1 MTIADRMRKKS
12 TKWLVG
18 FGLLL
23 LAYVLSAYVLLP
35 DVWRH
40 FEHQPGLAVKPMVTH
55 TGEGIA
61 GDPLNVGLVGN
72 LGELISAMNRAGWA
86 RADPISIKSGV
97 EVAESVALDRP
108 YKHAP
113 VSNLY
118 YEGRKED
125 IAFEKQIGRS
135 PAQRHHVR
143 FWKVLENGVEGRNVW
158 LGSTT
163 LDLSVGFSK
172 YTGQVTHHIA
182 SDIDTERQVLIDDL
196 TAASIVSTIYTVS
209 GVGPTING
217 RNGEGDRYY
226 TDGEL
231 EIVVITP
238 GANPQPSN
246 PIRLDEPLPI
256 AIRNSLWRLYQ

>member
-1 MTIADRMRKKS
+1 MRNKL
-12 TKWLVG
+12 TKWLIGVG
-18 FGLLL
+18 VALA
-23 LAYVLSAYVLLP
+23 AYVLSAYLLLP

-40 FEHQPGLAVKPMVTH
+40 YEHQPGLAVKPMVTH

-61 GDPLNVGLVGN
+61 GDPLNVGLVGG
-72 LGELISAMNRAGWA
+72 LDEVMGAMKKAGWS
-86 RADPISIKSGV
+86 RADPISFKSGM
-97 EVAESVALDRP
+97 EVAESVTLDRP
-108 YKHAP
+108 YKQAP

-143 FWKVLENGVEGRNVW
+143 FWKVLESGVEGRNVW
-158 LGSTT
+158 LGSAT
-163 LDLSVGFSK
+163 LDRSVGFSK

-182 SDIDTERQVLIDDL
+182 PDIDTERQLLIDDL
-196 TAASIVSTIYTVS
+196 AAAFIASTIYTVS

-217 RNGEGDRYY
+217 RNGEGDSYY

-231 EIVVITP
+231 EIAVIAP

-246 PIRLDEPLPI
+246 PIRLDEPLSI
-256 AIRNSLWRLYQ
+256 AIKNSLWKIYQ